1 MVCSSTCVAD
11 KVIQLTLALPVHVS
25 FRGVIAG
32 ILEAPDFL
40 RVTGNP
46 SSDYIGFITSSM
58 LLGAF
63 VATVPAGEPP
73 SESY

>member
-1 MVCSSTCVAD
+1 MLSTGLND
-11 KVIQLTLALPVHVS
+11 KVTPLTLTL
-25 FRGVIAG
+25 FCLFCRGVIAG

-63 VATVPAGEPP
+63 VATIPAGEL
-73 SESY
+73 E